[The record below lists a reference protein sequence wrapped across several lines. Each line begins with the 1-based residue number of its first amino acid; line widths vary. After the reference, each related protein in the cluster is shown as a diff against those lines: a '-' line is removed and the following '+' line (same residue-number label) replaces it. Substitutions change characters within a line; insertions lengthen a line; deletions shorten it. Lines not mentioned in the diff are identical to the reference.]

1 MTSMG
6 GTSIFGWMEKN
17 HFDNEAAR
25 FLLKRAENN
34 VGLILPGIA
43 PIRDILFGSWI
54 YNGQKKYDSLKKF
67 TEEFHKTGAKIFIQL
82 TAGFGRSLAINKLM
96 IDALHSKPLRT
107 LIKPILDVDYLT
119 ASASATPNRWDDS
132 CISRPLTKA
141 EINAM
146 VEAAVKDGRIKAEA
160 KETWVNLASKDFD
173 LAKTTLD
180 AISPVDNIS
189 SQINNDP
196 ANIQAAQQ
204 GRKSEEEKAEERV
217 LAVVGK
223 DFKYRTPGF

>member
-1 MTSMG
+1 
-6 GTSIFGWMEKN
+6 
-17 HFDNEAAR
+17 
-25 FLLKRAENN
+25 
-34 VGLILPGIA
+34 
-43 PIRDILFGSWI
+43 
-54 YNGQKKYDSLKKF
+54 
-67 TEEFHKTGAKIFIQL
+67 
-82 TAGFGRSLAINKLM
+82 
-96 IDALHSKPLRT
+96 
-107 LIKPILDVDYLT
+107 
-119 ASASATPNRWDDS
+119 
-132 CISRPLTKA
+132 
-141 EINAM
+141 M